1 MDILRTWR
9 DDRKPMKERADKIV
23 VNRGLAE
30 SRHKAQALIMAG
42 LVYAGRGRVEKPGQL
57 VPVDTEIFLKE
68 TMPYVSRGGLKL
80 KEALDRFQISP
91 EGKIAADLGASTG
104 GFTDCLLKEGA
115 KKVYAVDVDIKQ
127 IDIHLRENPRVVL
140 LEKNA
145 RYLQREDFQNPL
157 ALVTMDLSFISV
169 LKVLP
174 AVQMFLAGGELI
186 ALLKPQFEVGKGQV
200 GKGGIVRSPELHEDV
215 LCRILQGARKMGF
228 GALALMKTSVRGQ
241 KGNREFFIRWSLSE
255 GLWTQAQELKFIKEA
270 VWDE

>member
-1 MDILRTWR
+1 
-9 DDRKPMKERADKIV
+9 MKERADKIV
-23 VNRGLAE
+23 VSRGLAE

-42 LVYAGRGRVEKPGQL
+42 LVYAGRQRVEKPGQL
-57 VPVDTEIFLKE
+57 VPVDTEIFLKK

-80 KEALDRFQISP
+80 KEALEYFQISP

-115 KKVYAVDVDIKQ
+115 KKVYAVDVDTKQ
-127 IDIHLRENPRVVL
+127 IDVRLREDLKVVL

-145 RYLQREDFQNPL
+145 RYLQREDFQDPL
-157 ALVTMDLSFISV
+157 DLVTMDLSFISV

-174 AVQMFLAGGELI
+174 AVQMFLADGELM
-186 ALLKPQFEVGKGQV
+186 ALIKPQFEVGRGQV

-215 LCRILQGARKMGF
+215 LRRIVQGAKKMGF
-228 GALALMKTSVRGQ
+228 GALALMKTSIRGQ
-241 KGNREFFIRWSLSE
+241 KGNREFFIRWSLSKVP
-255 GLWTQAQELKFIKEA
+255 WTQAQAMKFIKEA